1 MSIGD
6 MFAIADSASSSI
18 RVFQTGVSAA
28 EEALSAARSQRLPDI
43 SVSASVSYLGNGVL
57 WDRNFGNP
65 QKIDIPHFGNNLAIE
80 AQQVIYAGG
89 AVSSGIEKAR
99 LEHQKAGLD
108 LEQHRQD
115 VRFMLV
121 GYYLELYRQY
131 NLLEVLWRNIAL
143 NGQVLEDMR
152 ARYSQGTVLR
162 NDITRYELQRENL
175 LLEKARV
182 EDACGIMNYRLV
194 TALHLPE
201 GTEVVPDTALL
212 EAQVEALD
220 AGQWQELAAQN
231 SLDLR
236 QALTDIKLSEQQ
248 VRMERASR
256 LPQIA
261 VVAADHLDG
270 PITIEVPVLNNNFN
284 YWYVGLGIKYD
295 ISSLY
300 KDNGSLRRA
309 RLNVRKAR
317 ESYALAQEELSVA
330 VQAGYVDFLTSF
342 TDLRTQEKAVELA
355 DENYGVISNRYSND
369 LALLTDMVDAGNAK
383 LNADMSLV
391 NARIGVIYNYY
402 KMKYLTDTL

>member
-1 MSIGD
+1 MVMSIGD
-6 MFAIADSASSSI
+6 IFAIADSASSSI
-18 RVFQTGVSAA
+18 RVFRTGVSAA

-65 QKIDIPHFGNNLAIE
+65 QKIDIPHFCNNLAIE

-89 AVSSGIEKAR
+89 AVSSGIETAR
-99 LEHQKAGLD
+99 L
-108 LEQHRQD
+108 
-115 VRFMLV
+115 
-121 GYYLELYRQY
+121 
-131 NLLEVLWRNIAL
+131 
-143 NGQVLEDMR
+143 
-152 ARYSQGTVLR
+152 
-162 NDITRYELQRENL
+162 
-175 LLEKARV
+175 
-182 EDACGIMNYRLV
+182 
-194 TALHLPE
+194 
-201 GTEVVPDTALL
+201 
-212 EAQVEALD
+212 
-220 AGQWQELAAQN
+220 
-231 SLDLR
+231 
-236 QALTDIKLSEQQ
+236 
-248 VRMERASR
+248 ERASR

-261 VVAADHLDG
+261 VVAADHLDV

-369 LALLTDMVDAGNAK
+369 LALLTDMVVGGVMGSALYARGMAWLMPDNIARYGDV
-383 LNADMSLV
+383 LDPVTVTREGV
-391 NARIGVIYNYY
+391 NAGQYMDMLVPSVMEVSIKQIYGWVLYACIQLLLLFLLY
-402 KMKYLTDTL
+402 DAPIRRQFKAMPRWQTLRRNIARSWRL

>member
-1 MSIGD
+1 MVMSIGD
-6 MFAIADSASSSI
+6 IFAIADSASSSI
-18 RVFQTGVSAA
+18 RVFRTGVSAA

-57 WDRNFGNP
+57 WDRNFGNS

-89 AVSSGIEKAR
+89 AVSSGIETAR

-131 NLLEVLWRNIAL
+131 NLLEVLRCNIAL

-162 NDITRYELQRENL
+162 NDITRYEL
-175 LLEKARV
+175 
-182 EDACGIMNYRLV
+182 
-194 TALHLPE
+194 
-201 GTEVVPDTALL
+201 
-212 EAQVEALD
+212 
-220 AGQWQELAAQN
+220 
-231 SLDLR
+231 
-236 QALTDIKLSEQQ
+236 QQ

-270 PITIEVPVLNNNFN
+270 PITIEVPVLNNNFILVRRSR
-284 YWYVGLGIKYD
+284 YQVRHIFSLQGQRQSEAGQTQRPQGPGKLCTGTGGTVSRGAGGLCGFPHFVHGPAH
-295 ISSLY
+295 S
-300 KDNGSLRRA
+300 GEGRG
-309 RLNVRKAR
+309 
-317 ESYALAQEELSVA
+317 
-330 VQAGYVDFLTSF
+330 AG
-342 TDLRTQEKAVELA
+342 
-355 DENYGVISNRYSND
+355 
-369 LALLTDMVDAGNAK
+369 
-383 LNADMSLV
+383 
-391 NARIGVIYNYY
+391 
-402 KMKYLTDTL
+402 